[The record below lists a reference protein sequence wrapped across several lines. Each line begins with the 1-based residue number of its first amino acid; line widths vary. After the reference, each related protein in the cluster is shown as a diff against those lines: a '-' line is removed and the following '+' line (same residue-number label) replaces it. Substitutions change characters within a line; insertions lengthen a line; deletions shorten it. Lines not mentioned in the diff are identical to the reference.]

1 MTLSAQPPSRPSAAE
16 RGTGGAPEPDGTAPD
31 ASEPVG
37 TSAAAAPRTAAD
49 SRASSEEAGTR
60 TSTPPAEPPTG
71 PSAESAGD
79 EPDTRTPPPESGAPA
94 AGQAA
99 DRPQGA
105 VAAGGTAAPKA
116 AAPETAAPAAAGPQA
131 AEKASAAAKSRLPA
145 HPRTMTAAD
154 GRRAAEP
161 ASPGRPGR
169 AALVGAAVAGALLV
183 SVPFLLLGGGHD
195 NRSTRSENAP
205 GTVLDGGEDSSEAGA
220 FAMAPPD
227 PGKSPQTTAASP
239 KSVQRTGGPHTS
251 DASAPA
257 EGDGRSGPSASGKS
271 GSGRSE
277 SSKNESGKSERGN
290 SGSSG
295 TGTREKSK
303 SGSGGSQTT
312 SHKSSTGSG
321 AGTTG
326 TAGTKPNLKPSG
338 PVAFRGHQSGRC
350 LDVPASQFTDG
361 RPLQLWDCNG
371 ADAQKWRLESD
382 GTIRSGGNAG
392 LCLDVAAANFSNGT
406 TIQLAWCNGNIAQQ
420 FTLNER
426 NDLVN
431 TAVGMCVG
439 AQGGDLHAPIRLF
452 TCNGQDNQKWS
463 FA

>member
-1 MTLSAQPPSRPSAAE
+1 
-16 RGTGGAPEPDGTAPD
+16 
-31 ASEPVG
+31 
-37 TSAAAAPRTAAD
+37 
-49 SRASSEEAGTR
+49 
-60 TSTPPAEPPTG
+60 
-71 PSAESAGD
+71 
-79 EPDTRTPPPESGAPA
+79 
-94 AGQAA
+94 
-99 DRPQGA
+99 
-105 VAAGGTAAPKA
+105 
-116 AAPETAAPAAAGPQA
+116 
-131 AEKASAAAKSRLPA
+131 
-145 HPRTMTAAD
+145 
-154 GRRAAEP
+154 
-161 ASPGRPGR
+161 
-169 AALVGAAVAGALLV
+169 AVAGALLV

-195 NRSTRSENAP
+195 NRPTRSENAP
-205 GTVLDGGEDSSEAGA
+205 GTVLDGGEGNSEAGA
-220 FAMAPPD
+220 FAIASPD
-227 PGKSPQTTAASP
+227 PGKSPQTKAASP
-239 KSVQRTGGPHTS
+239 KSVQPTGAPHTS

-257 EGDGRSGPSASGKS
+257 EGDGRSGPSASAKSGKS
-271 GSGRSE
+271 GS
-277 SSKNESGKSERGN
+277 ESGRNERGN
-290 SGSSG
+290 GGSSG

-312 SHKSSTGSG
+312 SHKSFTGSG
-321 AGTTG
+321 TGTTG
-326 TAGTKPNLKPSG
+326 TTGTKPKPSG

-439 AQGGDLHAPIRLF
+439 ARGGDLHAPIRLF